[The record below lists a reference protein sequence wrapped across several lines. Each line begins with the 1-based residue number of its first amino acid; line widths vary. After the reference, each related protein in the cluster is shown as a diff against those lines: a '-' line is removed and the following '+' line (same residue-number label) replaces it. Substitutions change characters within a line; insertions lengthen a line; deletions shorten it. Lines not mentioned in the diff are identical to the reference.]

1 MANCMVFH
9 TQIASIMEVL
19 ANAAVAEICK
29 LVDDDYAVFRLEI
42 TQSQKENRTLRRKL
56 QLQELK
62 VARERAERTK
72 RERVLSSR
80 PSSVKI
86 LDRYRGMARGEGHLT
101 GGHRSFV
108 KPAGHNTWR
117 DDQPITVD
125 EGSGTSTQH
134 VIMIESAN
142 AEAAGPAVKLERSE
156 GDEDPRHSRD
166 IQTGAAHGVA
176 STVATEDLTTTAAS
190 QARIRCSISEVSGTP
205 NTVLK
210 TETETETLTVTQRLL
225 HTGSNHRSDSER
237 LGCVPA
243 PGSEYIT
250 VFHQSLGTVNS
261 CGDGD
266 ALDTGVDDLS
276 CSNTTEMD
284 PGNMPLCLE
293 TQTDLS
299 RGDWNQ
305 YSSSVYSEGCLDKKG
320 EVIDIDEVTVKVE
333 GDAPPTWN
341 ADSHLGEGHS
351 QGRDFLDYRGNLN
364 VATHSPL
371 HTFRDR
377 DPVSTSMAPSDSHGR
392 VIFDQVLH
400 LNDRAVAQAR
410 GGGATTVGKEKLAN
424 WNADETHLGE
434 GHSQG
439 NTSDFFDYRESL
451 ETNLNVATHSPLHPV
466 SMSMAPSDSHGR
478 VLFDQV
484 LNSKDQRAKARRGE
498 ATPGGKEKRFLCMFC
513 NKGFSCS
520 QKVEIHQRVHTGEK
534 PFSCTQCHMCF
545 THAGNLKRHQRVHT
559 GEKPFSCAQ
568 CHMRFAQTGDL
579 KRHQRV
585 HTGERPFACT
595 HCGKRFSERS
605 YLRIHQQK
613 NHSTL

>member
-19 ANAAVAEICK
+19 ANAAVAEVCK

-42 TQSQKENRTLRRKL
+42 TQSQKENSALRRKV
-56 QLQELK
+56 QLLELK
-62 VARERAERTK
+62 MVRERILAT
-72 RERVLSSR
+72 R
-80 PSSVKI
+80 PGSVKI
-86 LDRYRGMARGEGHLT
+86 LDRYRGMARGHLT

-125 EGSGTSTQH
+125 EGSGTSTKN
-134 VIMIESAN
+134 VIVIESAN
-142 AEAAGPAVKLERSE
+142 AEAAGSGVKLERSE
-156 GDEDPRHSRD
+156 GDEDPLHSRD

-176 STVATEDLTTTAAS
+176 LPVATEDLTTTAAP
-190 QARIRCSISEVSGTP
+190 QTRTRCSITEVSGTP
-205 NTVLK
+205 NAVLK
-210 TETETETLTVTQRLL
+210 AEMETETETLIVTQRLL
-225 HTGSNHRSDSER
+225 HTGSNHQSDPER
-237 LGCVPA
+237 LDCLPA
-243 PGSEYIT
+243 PHSEHLM
-250 VFHQSLGTVNS
+250 VFHQRQGTVNS
-261 CGDGD
+261 HGDGD
-266 ALDTGVDDLS
+266 TLDTGVDDLS
-276 CSNTTEMD
+276 CSYATEVD
-284 PGNMPLCLE
+284 PGNMPLGLE

-299 RGDWNQ
+299 RGDWNR
-305 YSSSVYSEGCLDKKG
+305 YSSSVYSEGCLDEKG
-320 EVIDIDEVTVKVE
+320 DVIVVDEVTVKVE

-341 ADSHLGEGHS
+341 ANSHLGDEHS
-351 QGRDFLDYRGNLN
+351 QDRDFLDYRRNLN

-377 DPVSTSMAPSDSHGR
+377 DPVSTSMAPSDSHGH

-400 LNDRAVAQAR
+400 LNDSAVAQAR

-439 NTSDFFDYRESL
+439 NTSDFLDYRESL
-451 ETNLNVATHSPLHPV
+451 ETNLNVATHSPLHTV
-466 SMSMAPSDSHGR
+466 SMSMEPSDLHGR
-478 VLFDQV
+478 VFSNQV
-484 LNSKDQRAKARRGE
+484 LNSNDQRAKARRGG
-498 ATPGGKEKRFLCMFC
+498 ATMGGKEKRFLCMFC

-568 CHMRFAQTGDL
+568 CHMCFAQTGDL

-595 HCGKRFSERS
+595 HCGKKFSERS
-605 YLRIHQQK
+605 YLRTHQQK
-613 NHSTL
+613 NHPTL